1 MGSSNIYAIEQRRIL
16 RKIDRLK
23 RTQQNAKKRYDIR
36 EIKIRNLKMILES
49 SMTPKQKKRRDKSVE
64 LEKKKKK
71 DKRGKWVKDEV

>member
-49 SMTPKQKKRRDKSVE
+49 
-64 LEKKKKK
+64 K